1 MDPAIPVLIANP
13 YAKVKIN
20 DTVHFDLVLTTITLT
35 APVFTG
41 AETS

>member
-13 YAKVKIN
+13 YAKIKN
-20 DTVHFDLVLTTITLT
+20 TAHFDIVLTTITLT

-41 AETS
+41 AETG